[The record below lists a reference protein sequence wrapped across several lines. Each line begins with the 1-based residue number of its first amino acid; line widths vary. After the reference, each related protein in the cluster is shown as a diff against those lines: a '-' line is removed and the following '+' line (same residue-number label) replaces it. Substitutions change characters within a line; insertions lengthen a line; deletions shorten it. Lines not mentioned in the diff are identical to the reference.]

1 MIPFIK
7 FCLFIIFRMLKIV
20 LQLLL
25 LVSYSLSDPEPEPD
39 NPPGNL
45 QNNFSFF
52 GKYFETYQF
61 SKAFSVVEQF

>member
-1 MIPFIK
+1 
-7 FCLFIIFRMLKIV
+7 MLKIV

-39 NPPGNL
+39 NPPGSL